1 MKLGDVVK
9 INPENVGKDYP
20 FKEIEYIDISSVSA
34 GILKEAK
41 HIMLEYA
48 PSRARR
54 IVKRGETL
62 LSTVRPNL
70 RSFWYARNPSQN
82 MIASTGF
89 AVLRSGKKINPRFLY
104 YTVSDQLFTDYL
116 TANAKGAAYPAVDID
131 TIARAEINLPTLPT
145 QQKIAAILS
154 AYDDLIENNLRRIK
168 ILEEMAQALYR
179 EWFVHFRFP
188 GHEKV
193 RLVDSSL
200 GQIPEGWEA
209 KNIGSLLS
217 GHIGGGWGK
226 KEIDD
231 KHSCHAYV
239 IRGTDISQVS
249 FMEIGSCPSRYH
261 TESNLR
267 SRRLRSGDIIYE
279 VSGGGKETPVGRVLM
294 ITENVL
300 NTFHGDVIC
309 ASFCKRMTP
318 NSDAINPLIL
328 FYHLE
333 ALHKSERIEQYQVQS
348 TGIKN
353 LKFSVLLENEFIATP
368 PLDIQK
374 YFESYVNPIIEEKEI
389 LSLQNVL
396 LGKTRDLLLPKLISG
411 ELDVSDLK
419 IAISEE
425 A

>member
-1 MKLGDVVK
+1 
-9 INPENVGKDYP
+9 
-20 FKEIEYIDISSVSA
+20 
-34 GILKEAK
+34 
-41 HIMLEYA
+41 
-48 PSRARR
+48 
-54 IVKRGETL
+54 
-62 LSTVRPNL
+62 
-70 RSFWYARNPSQN
+70 
-82 MIASTGF
+82 
-89 AVLRSGKKINPRFLY
+89 
-104 YTVSDQLFTDYL
+104 
-116 TANAKGAAYPAVDID
+116 
-131 TIARAEINLPTLPT
+131 
-145 QQKIAAILS
+145 
-154 AYDDLIENNLRRIK
+154 
-168 ILEEMAQALYR
+168 
-179 EWFVHFRFP
+179 
-188 GHEKV
+188 
-193 RLVDSSL
+193 
-200 GQIPEGWEA
+200 
-209 KNIGSLLS
+209 
-217 GHIGGGWGK
+217 
-226 KEIDD
+226 
-231 KHSCHAYV
+231 
-239 IRGTDISQVS
+239 
-249 FMEIGSCPSRYH
+249 
-261 TESNLR
+261 
-267 SRRLRSGDIIYE
+267 
-279 VSGGGKETPVGRVLM
+279 M